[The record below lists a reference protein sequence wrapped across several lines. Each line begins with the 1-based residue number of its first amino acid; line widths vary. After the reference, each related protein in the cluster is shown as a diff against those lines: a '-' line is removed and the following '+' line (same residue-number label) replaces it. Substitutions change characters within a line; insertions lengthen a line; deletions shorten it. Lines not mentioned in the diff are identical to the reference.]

1 MNSESPLALVH
12 RVCAWCGKE
21 FARETWRRT
30 DQAEITTWGIC
41 RRCLEPRLSDD
52 GACDESDSVA
62 AREEILP
69 SREG

>member
-21 FARETWRRT
+21 FARETWLRT

-41 RRCLEPRLSDD
+41 QRCLEPLLGDD
-52 GACDESDSVA
+52 GACDEPVNEA
-62 AREEILP
+62 TREDRLP
-69 SREG
+69 